1 MKCLHCRGLA
11 PVEGTEIAFVT
22 LQSRTHDIFGIAEAL
37 PRLRGLKFKL
47 LRCALIC
54 RRCIAEALAPVEGTE
69 ICNLMYQRALP
80 MIAEALPRLR
90 GLKLH
95 SYAYGSGMVMIAE
108 ALPR

>member
-1 MKCLHCRGLA
+1 MLFSVHSFAALHCRG
-11 PVEGTEIAFVT
+11 T
-22 LQSRTHDIFGIAEAL
+22 
-37 PRLRGLKFKL
+37 
-47 LRCALIC
+47 
-54 RRCIAEALAPVEGTE
+54 APVEGTE

-95 SYAYGSGMVMIAE
+95 SYAYWFRYGDDCRGTAWVEGTEMRLACLCEKCHGRIAE